1 MSFRRDLCKYPAY
14 PSCNVTCP
22 QPFVDVCNQ
31 PCVTSCGDSS
41 VVVYPPPVV
50 VRFPGPILATCP
62 QESIV
67 GSSEP
72 LGIGSSLGYQGSYL
86 SGSSYGYKGSLGL
99 CGSMTLYNDRK
110 SYTPGLSLGRGCSDP
125 CSSRWLNMYGCGPR
139 QTQQE

>member
-1 MSFRRDLCKYPAY
+1 MSFCRDLCKYPSY
-14 PSCNVTCP
+14 PSCDVTCP
-22 QPFVDVCNQ
+22 QPFVDACNQ

-72 LGIGSSLGYQGSYL
+72 LGIGSSFGYRGSYL
-86 SGSSYGYKGSLGL
+86 SGSSYGYKS
-99 CGSMTLYNDRK
+99 LYNDKR
-110 SYTPGLSLGRGCSDP
+110 SYTPGLSSLGRGCSDP